1 MSATEPLLASR
12 QRERNVQS
20 TKYPWKTTIC
30 KKNQKIKT
38 KQNQKKDI
46 KSVHTSILIR
56 SREEVF
62 KFIDRLG
69 GACGFIQVFLVSH
82 SPYGEAVSVC
92 VCLADFNAR
101 PV

>member
-1 MSATEPLLASR
+1 M
-12 QRERNVQS
+12 QS

-30 KKNQKIKT
+30 KKIYII
-38 KQNQKKDI
+38 NQKKDI

-56 SREEVF
+56 SREEVS

-82 SPYGEAVSVC
+82 SPYEEAVFVC
-92 VCLADFNAR
+92 VCLADLNFKAVRAVSRTLRYSILNLVLR
-101 PV
+101 SL